1 MSATAHS
8 TRRARAGTR
17 THGRPRPAAPP
28 PISAEALGEM
38 TDADLRCIQR
48 YGETTA
54 VRYAATLVLIGRA
67 TTNLAVLS

>member
-1 MSATAHS
+1 MNATPVSTTPARTRATTGHS
-8 TRRARAGTR
+8 
-17 THGRPRPAAPP
+17 RPAAKLP

-67 TTNLAVLS
+67 TTNLAVLA